1 MATTTTAKNVKNYSD
16 AQTANAIMQYNNGTS
31 VENIA
36 TALGKTT
43 RSIVAKLSR
52 EGVYKAK
59 TYKTKSGTAVIAK
72 ETFVTLIADALNTT
86 AEQLGGLEKANKATL
101 ELIYKAL
108 VEQVTPPANICQQV
122 IVITLENI
130 K

>member
-108 VEQVTPPANICQQV
+108 VE
-122 IVITLENI
+122 
-130 K
+130 